1 MKSLK
6 LRSLAVKTMILS
18 TMTLGTPKV
27 MATEKDLY
35 DFLWLD
41 PDKKVYVLQNKV
53 HKKEAKKIQK
63 YKRYENN
70 ITTIYR
76 KVVFQLGFR

>member
-1 MKSLK
+1 MIYNTIIILIFDNKNKNILKQTRKTNETNELIKS
-6 LRSLAVKTMILS
+6 I
-18 TMTLGTPKV
+18 
-27 MATEKDLY
+27 
-35 DFLWLD
+35 
-41 PDKKVYVLQNKV
+41 
-53 HKKEAKKIQK
+53 KKEAKKIQK